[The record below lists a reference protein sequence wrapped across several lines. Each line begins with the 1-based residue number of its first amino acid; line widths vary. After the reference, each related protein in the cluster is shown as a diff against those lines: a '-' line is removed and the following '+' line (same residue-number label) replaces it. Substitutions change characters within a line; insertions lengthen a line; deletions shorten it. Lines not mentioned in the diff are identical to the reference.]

1 MKSPRSVGITSSLTR
16 CHGRYFVSSPTRAAR
31 FKPLALPRTAI
42 DNICQKVDS
51 RYTLVVESAKR
62 ARQLIDGA
70 LPMIDRKDRK
80 PLSCAVEEINRG
92 LLVYHRNL
100 EDEEA

>member
-1 MKSPRSVGITSSLTR
+1 M
-16 CHGRYFVSSPTRAAR
+16 AMN
-31 FKPLALPRTAI
+31 KPAI
-42 DNICQKVDS
+42 DTICQKVDS

-70 LPMIDRKDRK
+70 LPMIDCKDRK

-92 LLVYHRNL
+92 LLIYHRNL
-100 EDEEA
+100 EDEEN

>member
-1 MKSPRSVGITSSLTR
+1 M
-16 CHGRYFVSSPTRAAR
+16 AMN
-31 FKPLALPRTAI
+31 KPAI
-42 DNICQKVDS
+42 DNICTKVDS

-80 PLSCAVEEINRG
+80 PLSCAVEEIDRG
-92 LLVYHRNL
+92 LLIYHRNL

>member
-1 MKSPRSVGITSSLTR
+1 M
-16 CHGRYFVSSPTRAAR
+16 AMN
-31 FKPLALPRTAI
+31 KPAI

-92 LLVYHRNL
+92 LLTYDNPA
-100 EDEEA
+100 EQEELD

>member
-1 MKSPRSVGITSSLTR
+1 M
-16 CHGRYFVSSPTRAAR
+16 AMN
-31 FKPLALPRTAI
+31 KPPI
-42 DNICQKVDS
+42 DTICQKVDS
-51 RYTLVVESAKR
+51 RYTLVVESAQR

-92 LLVYHRNL
+92 LLIYHRNL

>member
-1 MKSPRSVGITSSLTR
+1 M
-16 CHGRYFVSSPTRAAR
+16 AMN
-31 FKPLALPRTAI
+31 KPPI
-42 DNICQKVDS
+42 DYICQKVDS

-70 LPMIDRKDRK
+70 LPLIDRKDRK
-80 PLSCAVEEINRG
+80 PLSCAMEEIDRG

-100 EDEEA
+100 EDEEC

>member
-1 MKSPRSVGITSSLTR
+1 MEVLI
-16 CHGRYFVSSPTRAAR
+16 VMAMN
-31 FKPLALPRTAI
+31 KPAI
-42 DNICQKVDS
+42 DTITQKVDS

-80 PLSCAVEEINRG
+80 PLSCAVEEIDRG
-92 LLVYHRNL
+92 LLIYHRNL

>member
-1 MKSPRSVGITSSLTR
+1 M
-16 CHGRYFVSSPTRAAR
+16 AMN
-31 FKPLALPRTAI
+31 KPAI
-42 DNICQKVDS
+42 DNICTKVDS

-70 LPMIDRKDRK
+70 LPMIDR
-80 PLSCAVEEINRG
+80 G
-92 LLVYHRNL
+92 LLIYHRNL